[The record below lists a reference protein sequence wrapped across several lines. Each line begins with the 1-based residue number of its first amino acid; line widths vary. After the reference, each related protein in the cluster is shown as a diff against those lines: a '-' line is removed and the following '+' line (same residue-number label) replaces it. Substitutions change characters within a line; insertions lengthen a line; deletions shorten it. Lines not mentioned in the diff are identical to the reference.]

1 MLGYSSFIVERFHL
15 FFSQEKDVARE
26 KIGLSELAITN
37 AVGSPHTDTYFRQI
51 RTRILNNLS
60 HEEIFGV
67 SYVNFKSALELNR
80 SVRRYYKVRQPL
92 HLGNLLCC
100 QLLVH

>member
-1 MLGYSSFIVERFHL
+1 MLTGSLSKISSIFI
-15 FFSQEKDVARE
+15 SQEKDVARE
-26 KIGLSELAITN
+26 KIRLSELAITN

-67 SYVNFKSALELNR
+67 SYVNFKSALELKH
-80 SVRRYYKVRQPL
+80 SVRRYYKVQ
-92 HLGNLLCC
+92 
-100 QLLVH
+100 

>member
-1 MLGYSSFIVERFHL
+1 MSAKSIFPAKTVSVKPSFWCTSI

-67 SYVNFKSALELNR
+67 SYVNFKSALELKH
-80 SVRRYYKVRQPL
+80 SVRRYYKVQ
-92 HLGNLLCC
+92 
-100 QLLVH
+100 

>member
-1 MLGYSSFIVERFHL
+1 MTIASVSKIKNMLTGSLSKISSIFI
-15 FFSQEKDVARE
+15 SQEKDVARE
-26 KIGLSELAITN
+26 KIRLSELAITN

-67 SYVNFKSALELNR
+67 SYVNFKSALELKH
-80 SVRRYYKVRQPL
+80 SVRRYYKVQ
-92 HLGNLLCC
+92 
-100 QLLVH
+100 